1 LRRHD
6 GELLQALQQGR
17 SLKIRI
23 LGCGTSFG
31 VPRIGPDWG
40 ECDPTEPRNRR
51 LRSSILVQSAGKRL
65 LVDCGPDLREQ
76 LLAAEIGE
84 IDHLI
89 VTHDHADHCH
99 GLDELRPI
107 AQRLGRP
114 IPLHARTDV
123 IARLKERFGY
133 AFSGATFYAPLVD
146 PAPLDVELRLGKA
159 QIRFVDQPHGKI
171 TSLGLRLDEGKPS
184 LVYAIDFNTMSDDM
198 ANLYQGADVLICDC
212 LQRQP
217 HPTHAHLDAVL
228 GWARELGVG
237 QLYLTHMN
245 NSMDYRTLLDEL
257 PDWAAPA
264 HDGLEI
270 RL

>member
-1 LRRHD
+1 MKARV
-6 GELLQALQQGR
+6 
-17 SLKIRI
+17 

-40 ECDPTEPRNRR
+40 ECDPDEPRNRR
-51 LRSSILVQSAGKRL
+51 LRSSVLVESAGERL

-76 LLAAEIGE
+76 LLAAEVADI
-84 IDHLI
+84 HRLI

-114 IPLHARTDV
+114 IPLHARADV
-123 IARLKERFGY
+123 IARLINRFGY
-133 AFSGATFYAPLVD
+133 AFSGATFYAPLVE
-146 PAPLDVELRLGKA
+146 PAPIEAELQFGNV
-159 QIRFVDQPHGKI
+159 QIRFVNQPHGKI
-171 TSLGLRLDEGKPS
+171 RSLGLRMDEDEGS
-184 LVYAIDFNTMSDDM
+184 LVYAIDFNEMSDVM
-198 ANLYQGADVLICDC
+198 AELYQGADVLICDC

-245 NSMDYRTLLDEL
+245 NSMDYRTLLKEL

-270 RL
+270 EL